1 MSKKNICRVFRL
13 FSFVIPIVILCIYF
27 IWKGLAPFGDN
38 TFLIHDM
45 NAQYINFYAYLKSC
59 LAGKNNFVYSFSRG
73 LGGDFPSFFAYYL
86 TSPFNI
92 ITMLFP
98 DELMPVGINLE
109 MLFLFGLS
117 GAACYY
123 SLEYLT
129 KSNYKLMLLFFS
141 SAYSLSGWMVLNAEN
156 FQFIP
161 EAAVLPMVVV
171 SCKKMKETGKM
182 WGVVFWLAVSVIL
195 NFYIGYMIFIFTFLW
210 LFTSDGRKFT
220 VKNFGVFILAALI
233 SMPVWFPVLRQFSS
247 TWKST
252 EADWYTPNINF
263 SLLPFLKKFLPG
275 QFDFNQYMD
284 DGLPAVY
291 CSLIT
296 IVSSIVYF
304 ITDDDLAVKRQRAI
318 LLIILFVSLI
328 FQPLTMVWQGFSKAH
343 WWPYRFSFLL
353 IYLLVLCA
361 ASSKKNIPWFILLFG
376 IAGMIYNLFITF
388 DVKLINAEP
397 LSVYSEFVHNKKILL
412 DSVDNQDELF
422 RIEDLHPRNDND
434 AMFFSYAGITHF
446 DSFANGAGFKFLSSL
461 GFPQDRGTLQYGL
474 GNTEFANSLLGVRY
488 VIDGN
493 EIRYR
498 EIPASYAY
506 LLPENVSD
514 KLIAA
519 NGENSVDYQNAVA
532 RALGYSSDL
541 LTPAEVVISTENI
554 ECDEHFCWKP
564 DPAADGFFI
573 YEAVIPEGQALYAYA
588 DDSFL
593 VGKLYFLI
601 NDERISITSPDGL
614 IPLKKAGEPEKTEV
628 RVLVDSVVTDKP
640 VIHFYTEDP
649 KNVAQLFSPLM
660 KDITVKKMSSS
671 ELQISL
677 PSLSEPGILLVTL
690 PYDSRWKA
698 SSGGE
703 VMKTKEIWDIFLGI
717 EIPAGNNEL
726 RLKYR

>member
-1 MSKKNICRVFRL
+1 MSEKKVCRVFRL
-13 FSFVIPIVILCIYF
+13 FSFVIPILILCIYF
-27 IWKGLAPFGDN
+27 IWKGLTPFGNN

-59 LAGKNNFVYSFSRG
+59 IAGKNNFVYSFSRG

-98 DELMPVGINLE
+98 DELMPIGISLE
-109 MLFLFGLS
+109 MMFLFGLS

-129 KSNYKLMLLFFS
+129 KSNHKLMLLFFS
-141 SAYSLSGWMVLNAEN
+141 SAYSLSGWMLLNAEN

-161 EAAVLPMVVV
+161 EAAVLPMVIV
-171 SCKKMKETGKM
+171 SCQKMKETGKM
-182 WGVVFWLAVSVIL
+182 LSTVLWLAVSVIL

-210 LFTSDGRKFT
+210 LIISNGKKFT
-220 VKNFGVFILAALI
+220 VKYLGVFVFAALI
-233 SMPVWFPVLRQFSS
+233 SMPVWFPVLRQFGA

-252 EADWYTPNINF
+252 EADWYSPNINF
-263 SLLPFLKKFLPG
+263 PMLPFLKKFLPG
-275 QFDFNQYMD
+275 QFDYQQYMD
-284 DGLPAVY
+284 DGLPSVY

-296 IVSSIVYF
+296 VLSAIVYF
-304 ITDDDLAVKRQRAI
+304 ITDDDLTVKRQRAI

-343 WWPYRFSFLL
+343 WWPYRFSFML

-361 ASSKKNIPWFILLFG
+361 ASSKEKIPWFILLIG
-376 IAGMIYNLFITF
+376 IPGIIYNMFITF
-388 DVKLINAEP
+388 DVKLYYAEP
-397 LSVYSEFVHNKKILL
+397 LSEYSEFVQNKKILL
-412 DSVDNQDELF
+412 NSIDNKDELF

-446 DSFANGAGFKFLSSL
+446 DSFANGSGFKFLSSL

-493 EIRYR
+493 EIRRR
-498 EIPASYAY
+498 EIPSSFAY
-506 LLPENVSD
+506 LLPENIAN
-514 KLIAA
+514 KLTVTDE
-519 NGENSVDYQNAVA
+519 ENPADYQNAA
-532 RALGYSSDL
+532 ACALGYSSEIL
-541 LTPAEVVISTENI
+541 SPVETVASTENI
-554 ECDEHFCWKP
+554 ECDEQFCWKT
-564 DPAADGFFI
+564 DPEADGFFI
-573 YEAVIPEGQALYAYA
+573 YEAVIPEGQALYAYV

-593 VGKLYFLI
+593 VGKLSFLI
-601 NDERISITSPDGL
+601 NDELVSITSPDGL
-614 IPLKKAGEPEKTEV
+614 IPLKKADEPEKTEFKI
-628 RVLVDSVVTDKP
+628 LAESALADNP
-640 VIHFYTEDP
+640 VIHFYTEDQE
-649 KNVAQLFSPLM
+649 NVAQLFSPLM
-660 KDITVKKMSSS
+660 KDLTVKKLSSS
-671 ELQISL
+671 VLQISL
-677 PSLSEPGILLVTL
+677 TPTEKSGMLLVTL

-703 VMKTKEIWDIFLGI
+703 GLKTKEIWDMFLGI
-717 EIPAGNNEL
+717 EIPAGVSEL
-726 RLKYR
+726 RLDYR